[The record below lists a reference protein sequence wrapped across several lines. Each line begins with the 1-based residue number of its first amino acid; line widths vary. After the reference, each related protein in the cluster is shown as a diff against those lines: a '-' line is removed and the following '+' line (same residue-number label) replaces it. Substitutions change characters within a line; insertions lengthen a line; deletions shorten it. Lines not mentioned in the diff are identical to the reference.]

1 MTYCFD
7 LDGTICTLAGA
18 NYLNAE
24 PRSALIQRV
33 RALSASGA
41 HIIIYTARGTKTG
54 INWGPITESQLKK
67 WKVPYDEL
75 VFGKPDA
82 DLYVDDKA
90 VSCQE
95 FEANQ

>member
-1 MTYCFD
+1 MIYCFD

-24 PRSALIQRV
+24 PRPDLIKSV
-33 RALSASGA
+33 RELSASGDN
-41 HIIIYTARGTKTG
+41 IIIYTARGTKTG
-54 INWGPITESQLKK
+54 IDWGPITESQLKK

-75 VFGKPDA
+75 IFGKPDA

-90 VSCQE
+90 VSCHE
-95 FEANQ
+95 FEASQ